1 MAGTGDLRGFLTI
14 KRAEPQRRPVPERTK
29 DWREF
34 YVPTPDD
41 HFRTQGARCM
51 DCGVPFCQGDTGCP
65 VQNVIPEWNALVRDG
80 RWRDA
85 SLALHATNN
94 FPELTG
100 RLCPAPCESACVLGL
115 IEQPVAIR
123 NIEQAIADK
132 SFQEGWIVPAPTAP
146 DSGYRV
152 AVVGSGPAGLAA
164 AQQLR
169 RLGHAVVVFEKDD
182 RIGGLLRYGIPDFK
196 LEKDVIERRLRQ
208 LEAEGV
214 AFEPGVE
221 VGRDLSVQRLRDE
234 FDAVLLA
241 GGAQQAR
248 DLLVPGRELGGVHF
262 AMDYLTQ
269 QNRRVAGDTVD
280 PSQAIWA
287 EGKRVV
293 VIGGGDTGSD
303 CIGTCHRQGAVEVY
317 QLELLP
323 QPPKDRAESTPWPHW
338 PMKLRTSHAHEEGG
352 RRDWSVSTTSLSGEG
367 GSVRRLNAVRVEM
380 EYGANGPRFV
390 EVPDSGFALE
400 VDLVLLAMGFTG
412 VQQAGLLADLGVAIG
427 PRGAVSTDALYR
439 TNVPGVF
446 AAGDMRRGASLI
458 VWAIR
463 EGRDAAASIDR
474 HLRHAGASGSTRRH
488 TAATSA

>member
-1 MAGTGDLRGFLTI
+1 
-14 KRAEPQRRPVPERTK
+14 
-29 DWREF
+29 
-34 YVPTPDD
+34 
-41 HFRTQGARCM
+41 M

-65 VQNVIPEWNALVRDG
+65 VQNVIPEWNALVQQG
-80 RWRDA
+80 RWKDA

-132 SFQEGWIVPAPTAP
+132 SFSEGWVVPVSGVP

-182 RIGGLLRYGIPDFK
+182 RVGGLLRYGIPDFK
-196 LEKDVIERRLRQ
+196 LEKEVLELRLRQ

-214 AFEPGVE
+214 LFETGVE
-221 VGRDLSVQRLRDE
+221 VGRDLHVTQLRDE

-241 GGAQQAR
+241 GGAMKAR
-248 DLLVPGRELGGVHF
+248 ELRVPGRELGGVHL

-269 QNRRVAGDTVD
+269 QNRRVAGDVID
-280 PSQAIWA
+280 EASAIWA
-287 EGKRVV
+287 GGKRVV

-303 CIGTCHRQGAVEVY
+303 CIGTCHRQGATEVF
-317 QLELLP
+317 QFELLP
-323 QPPKDRAESTPWPHW
+323 EPPKERAESTPWPQW
-338 PMKLRTSHAHEEGG
+338 PMKLRSSHAHEEGG
-352 RRDWSVSTTSLSGEG
+352 HRDWSVSTTSLSGEG
-367 GSVRRLNAVRVEM
+367 RVQRLHAVRVELQQ
-380 EYGANGPRFV
+380 GANGPQFS
-390 EVPDSGFALE
+390 ELAGSGFTLD

-412 VQQAGLLADLGVAIG
+412 VREEGLLSDLGVTIG
-427 PRGAVSTDALYR
+427 PRGAVSTDAQYR
-439 TNVPGVF
+439 TNVPGIF

-474 HLRHAGASGSTRRH
+474 HLRNAASTGTARRH
-488 TAATSA
+488 TATASA